1 MPYFEYNSKKIY
13 YKETGTGFPTIF
25 LHGDT
30 ASSKMFTN
38 IIPLFSSNFHVV
50 LLDFAG
56 NGNSE
61 RLDNFPAD
69 LWYEEALQVI
79 RLIENK
85 NYKKVNLI
93 GTSGGALVAINVAL
107 ERPDLINK
115 IVADSFEGESAL
127 DSFASNIQNDREA
140 SKRIPKVKKFYQYD
154 HGNDWESVI
163 DNDTAAIK
171 QHYITIKRFFHHA
184 LANLK
189 CDVLFTGSR
198 EDVFMPGDFFEH
210 TYDILIQ
217 KIGHG
222 KKYIFQSGE
231 HPAMISNA
239 TAFANLVTELKKI
252 T

>member
-1 MPYFEYNSKKIY
+1 MSYFEYNSKKIY
-13 YKETGTGFPTIF
+13 YEEIGTGFPTIF
-25 LHGDT
+25 LHGNT

-38 IIPLFSSNFHVV
+38 IIPLYSSSLHVV

-56 NGNSE
+56 HGNSE
-61 RLDNFPAD
+61 RLNNFPAD

-107 ERPDLINK
+107 ERPDRINK

-127 DSFASNIQNDREA
+127 DRFASNIQNDREA
-140 SKRIPKVKKFYQYD
+140 SKRIPEVKKFYLYN
-154 HGNDWESVI
+154 HGNNWENVI

-171 QHYITIKRFFHHA
+171 QHYNTIKQFFHHS
-184 LANLK
+184 LTNLT

-198 EDVFMPGDFFEH
+198 EDIFMPGDFFER
-210 TYDILIQ
+210 TYDLLLQ

-231 HPAMISNA
+231 HPAMLSNA
-239 TAFANLVTELKKI
+239 AAFAKLATEFL
-252 T
+252 TE

>member
-1 MPYFEYNSKKIY
+1 MPYYEYNSKKIY
-13 YKETGTGFPTIF
+13 YSETGTGFPTIL
-25 LHGDT
+25 LHGNT

-56 NGNSE
+56 NGSSE
-61 RLDNFPAD
+61 RLDCFPTD

-79 RLIENK
+79 RLIEIK

-115 IVADSFEGESAL
+115 IVADSFEGEFAL
-127 DSFASNIQNDREA
+127 DRFASNIQNDREV
-140 SKRIPKVKKFYQYD
+140 SKTIPEVKEFYQYN
-154 HGNDWESVI
+154 HGPDWENVI
-163 DNDTAAIK
+163 DHDTAAIK
-171 QHYITIKRFFHHA
+171 QHYTTIKKFFHHA
-184 LANLK
+184 LTDLK
-189 CDVLFTGSR
+189 CDLLFTGSQ
-198 EDVFMPGDFFEH
+198 EDIFMPGKFFEH
-210 TYDILIQ
+210 MYNMLIE

-222 KKYIFQSGE
+222 KKYIFKSGS

-239 TAFANLVTELKKI
+239 AAFAKLVTEFLNE
-252 T
+252 